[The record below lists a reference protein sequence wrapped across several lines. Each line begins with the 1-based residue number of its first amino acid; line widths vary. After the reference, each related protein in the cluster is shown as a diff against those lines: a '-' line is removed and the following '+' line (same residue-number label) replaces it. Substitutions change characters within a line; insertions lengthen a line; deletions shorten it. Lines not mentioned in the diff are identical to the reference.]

1 MNPVP
6 FEPAAVQPRSR
17 PTTRSTSR
25 GPFAEQAYMHLRGA
39 IVRGEMP
46 HEKAVSS
53 AEICASLKISRT
65 PVREALIRLELEGY
79 LTRDQ
84 ANRLTVNVP
93 TRAQVTESFWLRE
106 ILEVHA
112 VGLAARRIS
121 DTELTAVDELLKA
134 DRDALAVGQVDS
146 LAWTN
151 DAIHDLILGASRNR
165 SLVNLV
171 KGLRAKVQG
180 IHTFAVGSS
189 DDQASFVHQH
199 EQIGDALREGD
210 AQTAMELTRIHLRQA
225 RDVLLDELDD
235 AGSRDADDVQALPDP
250 RLLRIPFLDEDVQLA
265 YPAHSADTPPP
276 QVLNVVPAIP
286 RRRPE

>member
-1 MNPVP
+1 MNSMPS
-6 FEPAAVQPRSR
+6 EPAVQARSR

-46 HEKAVSS
+46 VDKAVSS

-84 ANRLTVNVP
+84 SNRLTVNVP

-121 DTELTAVDELLKA
+121 DDELAAVDELLKE
-134 DRDALAVGQVDS
+134 DRVALAGGRVDS

-165 SLVNLV
+165 ALVNLV
-171 KGLRAKVQG
+171 KGLQAKIHG
-180 IHTFAVGSS
+180 IRTFAVGSS
-189 DDQASFVHQH
+189 EDQASFVHQH

-235 AGSRDADDVQALPDP
+235 AGSPDGDDVQALPDP
-250 RLLRIPFLDEDVQLA
+250 RLLRIPFIDEDVQFA
-265 YPAHSADTPPP
+265 YPIRSSD
-276 QVLNVVPAIP
+276 IP
-286 RRRPE
+286 LPSQP